1 MSAGPL
7 SLRTRLSLSKG
18 SLATSAAVCKKPS
31 CSARTAR
38 CGEGLLRRLRRRAL
52 VELLELRRRD
62 WRPLRERRRLEV
74 AARERRLEVE
84 SAGVW
89 EDDDERDGLR
99 AMPGL
104 CRGRWPRG
112 RTILQHASLRQS
124 YMVQITHN
132 TQMHYKTHDK
142 LAMRSSGEKCDSL
155 GKQTQTVHINFLTS
169 STG

>member
-7 SLRTRLSLSKG
+7 SLGTKLPLGKG
-18 SLATSAAVCKKPS
+18 SPATSAAVFEKPS
-31 CSARTAR
+31 CSAREGR

-74 AARERRLEVE
+74 AAGERRPEV
-84 SAGVW
+84 AGR